1 MTFRIVFLEPYTKN
15 IHYNIH
21 AMSVFPLLSWHTQL
35 ILHVIKIFEQG
46 AIIIVRF
53 MNLPLQKLESSNV
66 YLQNTE
72 GIRSLYGLTGPDK
85 EASISGCF
93 GK

>member
-1 MTFRIVFLEPYTKN
+1 
-15 IHYNIH
+15 
-21 AMSVFPLLSWHTQL
+21 MS
-35 ILHVIKIFEQG
+35 
-46 AIIIVRF
+46 
-53 MNLPLQKLESSNV
+53 LPLQKLEASNI

-72 GIRSLYGLTGPDK
+72 GIRSLYGLAGPDK